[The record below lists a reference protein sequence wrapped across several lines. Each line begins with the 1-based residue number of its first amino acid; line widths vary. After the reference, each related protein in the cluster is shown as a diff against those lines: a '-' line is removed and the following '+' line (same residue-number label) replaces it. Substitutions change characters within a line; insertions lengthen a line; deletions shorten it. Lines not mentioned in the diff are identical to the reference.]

1 MTLAPPNVLMLCR
14 VTRHLP
20 KLRNVPASLTRF
32 TTGDINCG
40 AICLSGQASRCLYG
54 HADTSCLVGQAS
66 NGRAGVAQI
75 SSEMGGQPLIRG
87 GGLFRDSQVSGS
99 PPRRELKEVLRLPL
113 LRSSGGR
120 LPTCRQTTVSV
131 CHRRF
136 TGGRVNASRMTRP
149 PFATDQPAL
158 APAVVSSGRSEARLI
173 RRKCWNGTWQSCLSR
188 KLRKRL

>member
-1 MTLAPPNVLMLCR
+1 MTLAPPNVLLLCR

-75 SSEMGGQPLIRG
+75 SSEMGR
-87 GGLFRDSQVSGS
+87 STAH
-99 PPRRELKEVLRLPL
+99 PRRRVISGFSGLGRAAKAGTEGVLRL
-113 LRSSGGR
+113 
-120 LPTCRQTTVSV
+120 
-131 CHRRF
+131 
-136 TGGRVNASRMTRP
+136 
-149 PFATDQPAL
+149 
-158 APAVVSSGRSEARLI
+158 
-173 RRKCWNGTWQSCLSR
+173 
-188 KLRKRL
+188 